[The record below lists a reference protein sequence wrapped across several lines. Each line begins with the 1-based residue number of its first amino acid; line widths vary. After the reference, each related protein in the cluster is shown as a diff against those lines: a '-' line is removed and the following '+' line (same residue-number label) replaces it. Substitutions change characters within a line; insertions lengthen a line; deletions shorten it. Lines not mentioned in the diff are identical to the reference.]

1 MNLQKIS
8 EIAANE
14 MKTKSSHPF
23 KEPGN
28 KFYHGQRTAEIIKQ
42 LCPKIGYSGNME
54 ILIVSAWFHD
64 ICNGEEHHEKKGAD
78 KTCVLLHDFCSESEL
93 KYIHRIISVHD
104 SRRKTDLSIDEK
116 IHQDADLLDH
126 FGTFEV
132 WNYFQYALKEKLSM
146 TEAAYLLLDDSKFSP
161 TEDIIH
167 FEISQKIYDERRSYV
182 KSFAER
188 MLKESNGVILF
199 P

>member
-1 MNLQKIS
+1 MDLHKIS
-8 EIAANE
+8 EIAARE
-14 MKTKSSHPF
+14 MKTKASHPF

-28 KFYHGQRTAEIIKQ
+28 KYYHGQRTAEIIKQ
-42 LCPKIGYSGNME
+42 LCPKVGYTGNTE
-54 ILIVSAWFHD
+54 ILTVSAWFHD
-64 ICNGEEHHEKKGAD
+64 ISNGEEHHEKKGAD
-78 KTCVLLHDFCSESEL
+78 KTCRLLQELCSEAEL
-93 KYIHRIISVHD
+93 KEIHRIISVHD
-104 SRRKTDLSIDEK
+104 SRTKSDLSMDEK

-132 WNYFQYALKEKLSM
+132 WNYFQYALKEKMSM
-146 TEAAYLLLDDSKFSP
+146 TEAAYLLLDDSKFST

-167 FEISQKIYDERRSYV
+167 FEISQKIYDEKRSYL

-188 MLKESNGVILF
+188 MLKESNGIILF

>member
-8 EIAANE
+8 EIAARE

-28 KFYHGQRTAEIIKQ
+28 KYYHGQRTAEIIKQ
-42 LCPKIGYSGNME
+42 LCPIVGYTGNME

-64 ICNGEEHHEKKGAD
+64 ICNGEEHHENKGAD
-78 KTCVLLHDFCSESEL
+78 KTCILLHDLCSESEL
-93 KYIHRIISVHD
+93 KDIHRIISVHD
-104 SRRKTDLSIDEK
+104 SRKKTDLAMYEK
-116 IHQDADLLDH
+116 IHQDSDLLDH

-132 WNYFQYALKEKLSM
+132 WNYFQYALKEKMSM
-146 TEAAYLLLDDSKFSP
+146 TEAAYLLLDDSKFSA
-161 TEDIIH
+161 EENKIH
-167 FEISQKIYDERRSYV
+167 FEISQKIYDERRNYV